1 MMNCYVVSLVL
12 ALFSIP
18 GVDSDRVQLGTRPIV
33 EQLLQ
38 DNGYPLC
45 DDGSGVEVRILEVKS
60 PTKGIQIGPFKIKQ
74 KKTIV
79 VTEITIDGK
88 KFYGEGV
95 AKTSARS
102 TITQLK
108 DETLP
113 LNETAFSVA
122 LKESLV
128 DALLSYLY

>member
-1 MMNCYVVSLVL
+1 MINCYAVTLIL
-12 ALFSIP
+12 ALFSVP
-18 GVDSDRVQLGTRPIV
+18 GVDANRVQLGARPIV

-45 DDGSGVEVRILEVKS
+45 DGGSGVEVRVLEVKS

-79 VTEITIDGK
+79 VTEVTIDGK
-88 KFYGEGV
+88 KYIGEGV
-95 AKTSARS
+95 SKTSARS

-108 DETLP
+108 DETIP
-113 LNETAFSVA
+113 LNETAFSFA
-122 LKESLV
+122 LKSSLV
-128 DALLSYLY
+128 DALD

>member
-1 MMNCYVVSLVL
+1 MINCYVVSLVL
-12 ALFSIP
+12 AMFSIP

-38 DNGYPLC
+38 DNGYALC

-79 VTEITIDGK
+79 VTEITIDGEK
-88 KFYGEGV
+88 YYGEGV

-108 DETLP
+108 DENLP

-128 DALLSYLY
+128 DALD

>member
-18 GVDSDRVQLGTRPIV
+18 GVNSDRVQLGTRPMV

-38 DNGYPLC
+38 DNGYALC

-88 KFYGEGV
+88 KYYGEGV

-102 TITQLK
+102 TISQLK
-108 DETLP
+108 DENLP
-113 LNETAFSVA
+113 LNETAFSTA

-128 DALLSYLY
+128 DALD

>member
-1 MMNCYVVSLVL
+1 MMNCYAVTLIL
-12 ALFSIP
+12 ALFSVP
-18 GVDSDRVQLGTRPIV
+18 GVDANRVQLGARPIV

-45 DDGSGVEVRILEVKS
+45 DDGSGVEVRVLEVKS

-79 VTEITIDGK
+79 VTEVTIDGK
-88 KFYGEGV
+88 KYIGEGV
-95 AKTSARS
+95 SKTSARS

-108 DETLP
+108 DETIP

-122 LKESLV
+122 LKSSLV
-128 DALLSYLY
+128 DALD

>member
-1 MMNCYVVSLVL
+1 MINCYVVSLVL
-12 ALFSIP
+12 AMFSIP
-18 GVDSDRVQLGTRPIV
+18 GVDSNRVQLGTRPIV

-38 DNGYPLC
+38 DNGYALC

-88 KFYGEGV
+88 KYYGEGS
-95 AKTSARS
+95 AKTSERS

-108 DETLP
+108 DENLP

-128 DALLSYLY
+128 DALD

>member
-1 MMNCYVVSLVL
+1 MINCYAVTLIF
-12 ALFSIP
+12 ALFSVP
-18 GVDSDRVQLGTRPIV
+18 GVDANRVQLGARPIV

-45 DDGSGVEVRILEVKS
+45 DGGSGVEVRVLEVKS
-60 PTKGIQIGPFKIKQ
+60 PTKGIQIGPFKVKQ

-79 VTEITIDGK
+79 VTEVTVDGMK
-88 KFYGEGV
+88 HIGIGES
-95 AKTSARS
+95 KTSARS

-108 DETLP
+108 DETIP

-122 LKESLV
+122 LKASLV
-128 DALLSYLY
+128 DALD

>member
-1 MMNCYVVSLVL
+1 MMNCYAVTLIL
-12 ALFSIP
+12 ALFSVP
-18 GVDSDRVQLGTRPIV
+18 GVDANRVQLGARPIV

-38 DNGYPLC
+38 DTGHPLC
-45 DDGSGVEVRILEVKS
+45 DDGSGVEVRVLEVKS

-88 KFYGEGV
+88 KYVGEGV

-108 DETLP
+108 DETIP

-122 LKESLV
+122 LKASLV
-128 DALLSYLY
+128 DALD

>member
-128 DALLSYLY
+128 DALD

>member
-38 DNGYPLC
+38 DNGYALC
-45 DDGSGVEVRILEVKS
+45 DGGSGVEVRILEVKS
-60 PTKGIQIGPFKIKQ
+60 PTRGIQVGPFKIKQ

-79 VTEITIDGK
+79 ITEITIDGEK
-88 KFYGEGV
+88 YYGEGV

-128 DALLSYLY
+128 NALD

>member
-18 GVDSDRVQLGTRPIV
+18 GVDANRVQLGTRPIV

-38 DNGYPLC
+38 DNGYALC

-60 PTKGIQIGPFKIKQ
+60 PTRGIQIGPFKIKQ

-79 VTEITIDGK
+79 ITEIIIDGE
-88 KFYGEGV
+88 KFVGEGV
-95 AKTSARS
+95 SKTSARS

-122 LKESLV
+122 LKASIV
-128 DALLSYLY
+128 DALD

>member
-1 MMNCYVVSLVL
+1 MINCYAVTLIL
-12 ALFSIP
+12 ALFSVP
-18 GVDSDRVQLGTRPIV
+18 GVDANRVQLGARPIV

-45 DDGSGVEVRILEVKS
+45 DDGSGVEVRVLEVKS
-60 PTKGIQIGPFKIKQ
+60 PTKGIQIGPFKVKQ

-79 VTEITIDGK
+79 VTEVTIDGK
-88 KFYGEGV
+88 KYIGEGV

-108 DETLP
+108 DETIP

-122 LKESLV
+122 LKASLV
-128 DALLSYLY
+128 DALD

>member
-1 MMNCYVVSLVL
+1 MMNCYAVTLIL
-12 ALFSIP
+12 ALFSVP
-18 GVDSDRVQLGTRPIV
+18 GVDANRVQLGARPIV

-45 DDGSGVEVRILEVKS
+45 DGGSGVEVRVLEVKS
-60 PTKGIQIGPFKIKQ
+60 PTKGIQIGPFKVKQ

-88 KFYGEGV
+88 KYIGEGV

-108 DETLP
+108 DETIP

-122 LKESLV
+122 LKASLV
-128 DALLSYLY
+128 DALD